1 MPRPLGKP
9 KEHGTAVQVGN
20 EAPGGLVKPGD
31 HTPILPIRYLG
42 DPPARFFHK
51 RGLMEKMSHPN
62 RAKRSEGCNM
72 LQLCLVTVLRLETC
86 YIITLGGIQCGA
98 VLMLKWQ
105 NGMTTHPEPQGP
117 SHLGFKQVVNY

>member
-72 LQLCLVTVLRLETC
+72 LQLCLDCFEVGNLL
-86 YIITLGGIQCGA
+86 YNNLG
-98 VLMLKWQ
+98 W
-105 NGMTTHPEPQGP
+105 HPMWSRIDAEVAEWNDDP
-117 SHLGFKQVVNY
+117 S